1 MPRLAVPALRAVGG
15 PVHDASMQWFRDDV
29 DSTLPAFFATRRR
42 GCAGRRLTS
51 VDRAEQLLRDC
62 VEAVADAV
70 LPPADRVLVEAER
83 QFVPDGA
90 AARVASPEVLLAV
103 LPHYVS
109 DERWRAGAAD
119 ERRAQVL
126 AASALLRHLVAV
138 LPPADRAE
146 RIHAA
151 ASAIEAAALRI
162 RSDARLTP

>member
-1 MPRLAVPALRAVGG
+1 
-15 PVHDASMQWFRDDV
+15 MQWFRDDV
-29 DSTLPAFFATRRR
+29 DSTLTAFFATRRR
-42 GCAGRRLTS
+42 GCAGRRLAA

-70 LPPADRVLVEAER
+70 LPPEARVLVEAER
-83 QFVPDGA
+83 QFGADGA
-90 AARVASPEVLLAV
+90 AARIASPETLLAV
-103 LPHYVS
+103 LPSYVA
-109 DERWRAGAAD
+109 DERWRPAHAD

-138 LPPADRAE
+138 LPPADRSE
-146 RIHAA
+146 TIHAA